1 MSRIQHIDLNE
12 LSFSINISR
21 RLNDINLNIYE
32 MNCRDRIDLNLKN
45 CAWKLCS
52 QNPDGNYAT
61 SDTTTEAR

>member
-1 MSRIQHIDLNE
+1 
-12 LSFSINISR
+12 
-21 RLNDINLNIYE
+21 

>member
-1 MSRIQHIDLNE
+1 MSRIQRIDL

-32 MNCRDRIDLNLKN
+32 MKAADRSDLNLKN

-52 QNPDGNYAT
+52 QKLDGNDVT
-61 SDTTTEAR
+61 FDITTEAR